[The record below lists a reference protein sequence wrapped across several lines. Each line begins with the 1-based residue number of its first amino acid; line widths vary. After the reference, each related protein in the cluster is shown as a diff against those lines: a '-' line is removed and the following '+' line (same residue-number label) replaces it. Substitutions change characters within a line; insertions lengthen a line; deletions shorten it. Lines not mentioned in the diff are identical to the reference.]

1 MNLIYKLTLF
11 IKLYTHIKKGAIV
24 CNFKGIKKRN
34 SVIIFLYIQLKI
46 GTMMIS
52 GNESLSIALLP
63 IILIVL
69 TATIGI
75 YIWKSIKNR

>member
-1 MNLIYKLTLF
+1 MYQD
-11 IKLYTHIKKGAIV
+11 IKFRSGYY
-24 CNFKGIKKRN
+24 
-34 SVIIFLYIQLKI
+34 FLYIQLKI